1 LRAHELI
8 VRRNAAFAAG
18 TNQPAAIGTP
28 RWSPIHST
36 QRVGADDQFEDE
48 LAKLSENPDG
58 PDAEETGPS
67 RSRLEQLQASLR
79 NMEGQISKTSK
90 RRKECDDRYS
100 HLTARR
106 NEITE
111 LHECFE
117 LLDAQ
122 YTNDNQT
129 LVAIEES
136 GSSL

>member
-1 LRAHELI
+1 MLHSQPVPISRQQLARHDGRPSTRPNVLAQMI
-8 VRRNAAFAAG
+8 SSK
-18 TNQPAAIGTP
+18 TN
-28 RWSPIHST
+28 
-36 QRVGADDQFEDE
+36 
-48 LAKLSENPDG
+48 
-58 PDAEETGPS
+58 S
-67 RSRLEQLQASLR
+67 RSFLKTPMALMPKKPAHR